1 MKNIIHI
8 LFLSILFSSN
18 INCQNQ
24 KELALKE
31 TKDISYLDASKV
43 TNDSLQRLN
52 LVIPQGVDSF
62 PLLIWIGGGAWSY
75 VNRDMEMDLA
85 RQIAK
90 EGIAVASVGHR
101 LSSAVWK
108 DSTLNE
114 GVQHPEHIKDVAAAF
129 KWLYDHAETY
139 GYDHDRIYIGGF
151 SSGAHLAAL
160 ISLDDRYL
168 KEVGL
173 NLSNI
178 KGYIPIG
185 GTYDVSDYHQAFLN
199 GTRKHLADEHVKA
212 VFGPTEAH
220 FLDASPTNYLD
231 NLGIP
236 LLLISDMN
244 MFNYT
249 QIFEDAIR
257 ETEFRNFQTIYVHRL
272 SHGDLWR
279 HMSKEKHSLY
289 RDLVCD
295 FVLNGF

>member
-1 MKNIIHI
+1 MKNIVQII
-8 LFLSILFSSN
+8 IFSFIFTNN
-18 INCQNQ
+18 INCQNDFTLLE
-24 KELALKE
+24 KM
-31 TKDISYLDASKV
+31 DISYLEAAEVS
-43 TNDSLQRLN
+43 NDSLQRLN
-52 LVIPQGVDSF
+52 LVIPQGLDSI

-75 VNRDMEMDLA
+75 VDRDMEMDLA

-108 DSTLNE
+108 DSTLTE
-114 GVQHPEHIKDVAAAF
+114 GIQHPEHVKDVAAAF
-129 KWLYDHAETY
+129 KWLYDNADKN
-139 GYDHDRIYIGGF
+139 GYDRERIFIGGF

-173 NLSNI
+173 DLSNI

-185 GTYDVSDYHQAFLN
+185 GTYDVSNYHQVFLN

-220 FLDASPTNYLD
+220 FSAASPTNYLD
-231 NLGIP
+231 NLGVP
-236 LLLISDMN
+236 LLLMSDMN

-272 SHGDLWR
+272 NHGDLWR
-279 HMSKEKHSLY
+279 HMSLEKHSIY
-289 RDLVCD
+289 RDMICD

>member
-1 MKNIIHI
+1 MKNIIYTILLNI
-8 LFLSILFSSN
+8 LFIGT
-18 INCQNQ
+18 INCQAQ
-24 KELALKE
+24 TELILKE
-31 TKDISYLDASKV
+31 INDISYLSPSKI
-43 TNDSLQRLN
+43 TNDTLQQLN
-52 LVIPQGVDSF
+52 LVLPQEVDSL

-75 VNRDMEMDLA
+75 VNRNMEMDLA

-108 DSTLNE
+108 DSTLTE
-114 GVQHPEHIKDVAAAF
+114 GVQHPEHIKDIAAAF
-129 KWLYDHAETY
+129 KWLYDNADIY
-139 GYDHDRIYIGGF
+139 GYDRNRIHIGGF

-173 NLSNI
+173 DLSHI

-185 GTYDVSDYHQAFLN
+185 GTYDVSNYHQAFLD

-212 VFGPTEAH
+212 VFGDTEAH
-220 FLDASPTNYLD
+220 FIDASPTNYLE
-231 NLGIP
+231 NLGVP

-257 ETEFRNFQTIYVHRL
+257 ETDFRDFQTVYVHRL
-272 SHGDLWR
+272 NHGDLWR
-279 HMSKEKHSLY
+279 HMSKDKRSIY
-289 RDLVCD
+289 RDMICD